1 MSETKPTA
9 GALRAAKRISDMV
22 RSTPVHGLTENED
35 MDSMAAQIID
45 RETGVAELSRSVA
58 ELREALTL
66 CIHHINAFD
75 NGFWMRS
82 HHASVVK
89 QAISKCESGT
99 GRDGSYYDTIPQ
111 DGSSE

>member
-1 MSETKPTA
+1 SA
-9 GALRAAKRISDMV
+9 GALRAAKIIVSKVAQDDWD
-22 RSTPVHGLTENED
+22 ED
-35 MDSMAAQIID
+35 FAHIID
-45 RETGVAELSRSVA
+45 HETGMAELLRSVA

-89 QAISKCESGT
+89 QAIAKCESGT